1 MDDILF
7 AKVNIPIL
15 DKETAA
21 KEILNVDKQFWFWDN
36 YRATSML
43 PLMTKD
49 SIPGQ
54 HVFPWMGMRTRIM
67 ALKTVPKF
75 SNLEHID
82 CARHEVG
89 SKQHK
94 FRIVVQ
100 GKTNTLYFKTT
111 NGDVPVQDINEAFI
125 MDGGW
130 PHGMSNFTDD
140 VKVTIAAG
148 APWNGLEE
156 YKNIEVLLKRSS
168 YSIPSDLE
176 KFF

>member
-1 MDDILF
+1 
-7 AKVNIPIL
+7 
-15 DKETAA
+15 
-21 KEILNVDKQFWFWDN
+21 
-36 YRATSML
+36 
-43 PLMTKD
+43 
-49 SIPGQ
+49 
-54 HVFPWMGMRTRIM
+54 
-67 ALKTVPKF
+67 
-75 SNLEHID
+75 
-82 CARHEVG
+82 
-89 SKQHK
+89 
-94 FRIVVQ
+94 VQ